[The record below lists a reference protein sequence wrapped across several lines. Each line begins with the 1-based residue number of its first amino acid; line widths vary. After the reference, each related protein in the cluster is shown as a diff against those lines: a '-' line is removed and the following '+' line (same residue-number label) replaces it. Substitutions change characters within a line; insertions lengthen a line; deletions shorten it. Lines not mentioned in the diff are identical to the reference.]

1 MESARMMLV
10 FFDESD
16 TWGDPRIPLY
26 EAVVRVLMEEGIAG
40 ATVIRGLLGY
50 GAAHKLTQDVFSG
63 ATADRPVAV
72 VCIDREEKL
81 RSVLPRLQPMIT
93 QGMVFLV
100 SGEVLH
106 WAGGKPEA

>member
-26 EAVVRVLMEEGIAG
+26 EAVVRVLLEEGIAG
-40 ATVIRGLLGY
+40 ATVMRGLLGY
-50 GAAHKLTQDVFSG
+50 GAAHQLTQDALSG
-63 ATADRPVAV
+63 ASADRPVMV
-72 VCIDREEKL
+72 VCIDREERL
-81 RSVLPRLQPMIT
+81 RAALPRLQPMIT
-93 QGMVFLV
+93 KGLVFLV

-106 WAGGKPEA
+106 WAGGDARQ